1 MLVAFPP
8 QTPLFFQE
16 KGGSAKYRLAKMLF
30 TRKKSHLLKIVSCQ
44 PKRLFSLHKQNV
56 TCFVIVH
63 KRKTRILYEPTKF
76 RKNFGKTEK
85 ILERNLQ
92 IVNFVVI

>member
-1 MLVAFPP
+1 MLVAFPS
-8 QTPLFFQE
+8 QTPLFLSG
-16 KGGSAKYRLAKMLF
+16 KGGFCKAQVSENAF
-30 TRKKSHLLKIVSCQ
+30 HEKKSHLLKIVSCQ